1 MFIFSILLSVH
12 LLWCWQGEF
21 VKQSRV
27 PLVADHFLY
36 SHDINVWFSGDIVRN
51 NIALR
56 LFSDTSQMTWKC
68 SKEKKLENEA
78 QASESLMFSR
88 RHITYQPWVKK
99 KKSARSMNFETAF
112 VVIRCLPFP
121 HLPTKPPTHR
131 SIPPDRGSR
140 NKIKNLI
147 FVPRSPDDVYPP
159 LREEEQDDYLLNS
172 LDMDLSSTSI
182 IPPVSHVA
190 KSRE

>member
-1 MFIFSILLSVH
+1 
-12 LLWCWQGEF
+12 
-21 VKQSRV
+21 
-27 PLVADHFLY
+27 
-36 SHDINVWFSGDIVRN
+36 
-51 NIALR
+51 
-56 LFSDTSQMTWKC
+56 
-68 SKEKKLENEA
+68 
-78 QASESLMFSR
+78 
-88 RHITYQPWVKK
+88 
-99 KKSARSMNFETAF
+99 MNFETAF

-121 HLPTKPPTHR
+121 PLPTKPPSHR
-131 SIPPDRGSR
+131 SIPPYRGSR

-172 LDMDLSSTSI
+172 LDMDLSSTSV

>member
-1 MFIFSILLSVH
+1 MPCVYSVIRHRWRQNVARKKNWKTKRRRVGHWCSHAFIL
-12 LLWCWQGEF
+12 
-21 VKQSRV
+21 
-27 PLVADHFLY
+27 P
-36 SHDINVWFSGDIVRN
+36 
-51 NIALR
+51 
-56 LFSDTSQMTWKC
+56 TS
-68 SKEKKLENEA
+68 LG
-78 QASESLMFSR
+78 F
-88 RHITYQPWVKK
+88 KK
-99 KKSARSMNFETAF
+99 KKGTFDTAF

-131 SIPPDRGSR
+131 SIPPHRGSR

-172 LDMDLSSTSI
+172 LDMDLSSTSV

-190 KSRE
+190 KSRG